1 MFDTFIVE
9 PIFNLLIF
17 IYSII
22 PGSDFGVSL
31 ILFTILIR
39 IALYP
44 LLKKQLHQVKL
55 TKSMQPELERIKRE
69 SNGNKQIEG
78 VKTME
83 LYKKL

>member
-44 LLKKQLHQVKL
+44 LLKKQLQQVK
-55 TKSMQPELERIKRE
+55 
-69 SNGNKQIEG
+69 
-78 VKTME
+78 
-83 LYKKL
+83 